1 MANITHNSG
10 NTGPYKWKG
19 GGGVFQ
25 VTGTFD
31 GATIKLQWSNDSG
44 TTWVD
49 YPSGSLTADGFV
61 PFNLGET
68 TEIRFNTAGGSGSVN
83 VIATADVADGA
94 VNFSASGI
102 ASETTAAS
110 LLSELQAHQQGTSA
124 EPVVTEDGGSL
135 FDPNIKTFVDTDINT
150 AGVSL
155 CGALTNKA
163 VLSDLLI
170 SCSAACNVSIY
181 SSSETLAIL
190 KFSGGADSVQYTP
203 RGKVKS
209 TVAGEGLMIRS
220 DAAANGTVTAITY
233 EEA

>member
-1 MANITHNSG
+1 MANITHDSG

-102 ASETTAAS
+102 ASETTVSTISTDIAE
-110 LLSELQAHQQGTSA
+110 LVDLSFGQDGVTVLKAGTTTKTVNFRGIQVLTDMA
-124 EPVVTEDGGSL
+124 VVTITGSNIGTDLDGVTLPVGYHPVSG
-135 FDPNIKTFVDTDINT
+135 T
-150 AGVSL
+150 AI
-155 CGALTNKA
+155 
-163 VLSDLLI
+163 D
-170 SCSAACNVSIY
+170 
-181 SSSETLAIL
+181 
-190 KFSGGADSVQYTP
+190 
-203 RGKVKS
+203 
-209 TVAGEGLMIRS
+209 
-220 DAAANGTVTAITY
+220 VTANAGLAYLIT
-233 EEA
+233 EA